1 MFLMKKQEILKSIK
15 EDEYCEILN
24 ENEDYIYVWDS
35 HSDKEI
41 KVNFIE
47 NLTLNM
53 FKEKFYISP
62 YIPKEYKFNKNKL
75 IKKVF
80 ELIDKN
86 TFITLNKIYFVY
98 DIKDLDSLYEYT
110 NDEYAYELI
119 TVEDEILEEFDEK
132 ILGKIWNEK
141 NICLINMKSII
152 QESLKEYEKNKDL
165 GIYFNI
171 YDMLNWAI
179 WTTLIHECRH
189 LLLDTNIFLP
199 EKEYPDYLSSE
210 DKVEEY
216 CLDYYEKIVKNN
228 IYLY

>member
-47 NLTLNM
+47 NLTLNI
-53 FKEKFYISP
+53 FKEKIYISP
-62 YIPKEYKFNKNKL
+62 YIPEEYKFDNKKL

-119 TVEDEILEEFDEK
+119 TIEDELLEEFDEN

-152 QESLKEYEKNKDL
+152 QESLKQYEKNKDL
-165 GIYFNI
+165 GIYFYI
-171 YDMLNWAI
+171 
-179 WTTLIHECRH
+179 
-189 LLLDTNIFLP
+189 
-199 EKEYPDYLSSE
+199 
-210 DKVEEY
+210 
-216 CLDYYEKIVKNN
+216 
-228 IYLY
+228 